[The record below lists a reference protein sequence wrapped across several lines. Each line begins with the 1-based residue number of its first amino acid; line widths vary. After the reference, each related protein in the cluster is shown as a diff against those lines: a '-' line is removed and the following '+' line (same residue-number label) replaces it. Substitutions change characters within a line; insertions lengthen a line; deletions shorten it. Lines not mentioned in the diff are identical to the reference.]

1 MSRVLLT
8 GGAGFMGS
16 QMARSLSET
25 GRDVV
30 VFDKLTY
37 AGDRA
42 NLEGVKHDFVEA
54 CVCDVSAVR
63 AAMDG
68 VDVVIHMAAESHVE
82 NSLHEPDQFLRTNVV
97 GSRVMLS
104 EACAAGVEQF
114 VHVSTDEVFGQALPG
129 ECFGPNAPMKPG
141 NAYAAS
147 KVGAE
152 ALVHAWRHTHDYPVT
167 MVRCTNN
174 FGPRQHIEKAIP
186 CWIVAGLGGGP
197 IPVHGEGVAVR
208 DWLYVEDFARGV
220 IAALDEWQ
228 DGATWHFAGRNH
240 RQNKQMAGDI
250 CQLLSA
256 SGLQF
261 GPERTG
267 QDYRYALDDE
277 YTREALGWRPQVSR
291 QGSKPSPTIG
301 R

>member
-1 MSRVLLT
+1 
-8 GGAGFMGS
+8 MGS

-54 CVCDVSAVR
+54 CVCDGSAVR

-82 NSLHEPDQFLRTNVV
+82 NSLHEPDQFLQTNVV
-97 GSRVMLS
+97 GARVMLS

-114 VHVSTDEVFGQALPG
+114 VHVSTDEVFGQALPD
-129 ECFGPNAPMKPG
+129 EYFGPNAPMKPG

-152 ALVHAWRHTHDYPVT
+152 ALVHAWRHTYDYPVT

-174 FGPRQHIEKAIP
+174 FGPRQHPEKAIP
-186 CWIVAGLGGGP
+186 CWILAGLGGGP

-220 IAALDEWQ
+220 IAALDGWQ

-240 RQNKQMAGDI
+240 RQNKQMADNI
-250 CQLLSA
+250 CQLLGA

-277 YTREALGWRPQVSR
+277 YTRSALGWRPQVSVEDALH
-291 QGSKPSPTIG
+291 STIDWYRTHGQRWG